1 MRRKFI
7 SVLVV
12 CLLLLFTMASCS
24 LDSAF
29 ESLQGNK
36 YFEWGWISVDIKN
49 VSAVNDAINN
59 TETVNDIFNNE
70 GSSGSTNELT
80 SDTLTKLG
88 LGSVE
93 TAIKDIAGEN
103 VSVSITI
110 PEEQKEI
117 VDKGV
122 LKAQSTEEK
131 NSFNENITLSL
142 QGAQRNAF
150 VEDMKKASDK
160 SDAAKG
166 SMALTSAV
174 ITTLNDKIND
184 EKINKVLNDL
194 QSQLNAKASSD
205 KELTQA
211 DVVQVQM
218 ITNLVSSAASAYAEI
233 KDERDASSMLEKDS
247 VKSLINDATVLAD
260 VTKALSGD
268 IDLLTIPAIGDLISL
283 MNTSSDGEDTP
294 EVYSRRSLSA
304 ESLENE
310 LQDTEDDNWKIEGD
324 WYVSPAADQDANDPE
339 ATADARKILSV
350 TRSIITSVFGASEKN
365 GVIQFSDLRTR
376 INAMGSLVTA
386 YDMMYSLVP
395 ADVEMINPADFSYIK
410 DKGKASISS
419 ALDYILSGILSAV
432 DRIFSMNELDLVD
445 ELNVFLEK
453 NEWISKGVIEADT
466 RIYVQTDVL
475 EALGLMADG
484 QIVGEND
491 DDNSSITAVF
501 ENILTYGV
509 DEVTEGNVPVIKNY
523 LENKAALLDKM
534 TTVGAFNV
542 FDILEQLGVSNAED
556 DGSFTS
562 FADAVSKM
570 YEEFQKN

>member
-1 MRRKFI
+1 M
-7 SVLVV
+7 
-12 CLLLLFTMASCS
+12 
-24 LDSAF
+24 
-29 ESLQGNK
+29 
-36 YFEWGWISVDIKN
+36 
-49 VSAVNDAINN
+49 
-59 TETVNDIFNNE
+59 
-70 GSSGSTNELT
+70 
-80 SDTLTKLG
+80 
-88 LGSVE
+88 
-93 TAIKDIAGEN
+93 
-103 VSVSITI
+103 
-110 PEEQKEI
+110 
-117 VDKGV
+117 
-122 LKAQSTEEK
+122 
-131 NSFNENITLSL
+131 
-142 QGAQRNAF
+142 
-150 VEDMKKASDK
+150 
-160 SDAAKG
+160 
-166 SMALTSAV
+166 
-174 ITTLNDKIND
+174 
-184 EKINKVLNDL
+184 
-194 QSQLNAKASSD
+194 
-205 KELTQA
+205 
-211 DVVQVQM
+211 
-218 ITNLVSSAASAYAEI
+218 
-233 KDERDASSMLEKDS
+233 
-247 VKSLINDATVLAD
+247 
-260 VTKALSGD
+260 
-268 IDLLTIPAIGDLISL
+268 
-283 MNTSSDGEDTP
+283 
-294 EVYSRRSLSA
+294 
-304 ESLENE
+304 ENE

-324 WYVSPAADQDANDPE
+324 WYVSPAAGQDANDPE

-350 TRSIITSVFGASEKN
+350 TRSIITSVFGTSEKN

-475 EALGLMADG
+475 DALGLMADG

-509 DEVTEGNVPVIKNY
+509 DEVPEGNVPVIKNY

>member
-7 SVLVV
+7 SILVV

-59 TETVNDIFNNE
+59 TETVNDIFNDE
-70 GSSGSTNELT
+70 DSSGSTNVLT
-80 SDTLTKLG
+80 SETLTKLG
-88 LGSVE
+88 LDSVE

-103 VSVSITI
+103 VSVSIRI
-110 PEEQKEI
+110 PEEQKSI

-194 QSQLNAKASSD
+194 QSQLYAKASSD

-233 KDERDASSMLEKDS
+233 KGESDASSMLEKDS

-324 WYVSPAADQDANDPE
+324 WYVSPAAGQDANDPE

-350 TRSIITSVFGASEKN
+350 TRSIMTSVFGTSEKN

-395 ADVEMINPADFSYIK
+395 ADVEIINPADFSYIK

-509 DEVTEGNVPVIKNY
+509 DEVPEGNVPVIKNY